1 MRFDT
6 VIAKREGC
14 NFFVSQC
21 SFIHS
26 CVFYVF
32 RFTHLFNFATITNP
46 LVRLSVV
53 GNPPLALLTFR
64 QCRIDMYR
72 IAKRDDSAS
81 LRRGRVA
88 GGRVFARVVNPD
100 HKSLWRIAADRSAI
114 CAHPSSLAAAAIT
127 FAPPTTQ
134 SSWSN
139 HRRLDSN
146 SLRFGVD
153 YASYVNE
160 KQSLFGCMSP
170 RIITRNENLYSPDIV
185 IAVVILANKPL
196 NTTKILKTRN
206 TFCRTRSLSNA
217 TFSFLITWR
226 PPSSKSAAV
235 YKISLKSDDFY
246 RASAYWR
253 AILI

>member
-1 MRFDT
+1 MSYRYVSNCKT
-6 VIAKREGC
+6 WRQRITSTRTCRRRARVCSSRESWSQI
-14 NFFVSQC
+14 FV
-21 SFIHS
+21 
-26 CVFYVF
+26 
-32 RFTHLFNFATITNP
+32 TNCGGQI
-46 LVRLSVV
+46 
-53 GNPPLALLTFR
+53 GNL
-64 QCRIDMYR
+64 C
-72 IAKRDDSAS
+72 AS
-81 LRRGRVA
+81 
-88 GGRVFARVVNPD
+88 VFARSRGYN
-100 HKSLWRIAADRSAI
+100 
-114 CAHPSSLAAAAIT
+114 IT